1 MADSSFPLRPLR
13 RDDLDLVRQWRN
25 HTDVRRFM
33 YTQHE
38 IDAEE
43 HHAWY
48 ERVQHDESRYLL
60 IFEPNGWPT
69 GFINFHVV
77 DSKARRAE
85 WGFYLA
91 PDAPQGSGRELG
103 LIALEYAF
111 ENLGVHKVCGE
122 AIAYNM
128 RSIRFHE
135 RLGFTHEATLRDHHF
150 DGDTY
155 HDVIGFGLLVTDWSE
170 IKEDANK

>member
-1 MADSSFPLRPLR
+1 MANYSLPLRLLHK
-13 RDDLDLVRQWRN
+13 DDLDLVRQWRN
-25 HTDVRRFM
+25 HPEVRRYM

-38 IDAEE
+38 IGAEE
-43 HHAWY
+43 HYAWY
-48 ERVQHDESRYLL
+48 ERVQHDETRHLL
-60 IFEPNGWPT
+60 IFEPNGRPT

-77 DSKARRAE
+77 DSQARRAE

-103 LIALEYAF
+103 QIALEYAF

-122 AIAYNM
+122 TLEYNT
-128 RSIRFHE
+128 RSIRFHK
-135 RLGFTHEATLRDHHF
+135 RLGFTHEATLRDHYF

-155 HDVIGFGLLVTDWSE
+155 HDVIGFGLLITDWSTRQG
-170 IKEDANK
+170 ITNS

>member
-13 RDDLDLVRQWRN
+13 RDDLGLVRQWRN
-25 HTDVRRFM
+25 HPDVRRFM

-38 IDAEE
+38 IGAEE

-48 ERVQHDESRYLL
+48 ERVQHDETRYLL
-60 IFEPNGWPT
+60 IFEPNGRPT

-103 LIALEYAF
+103 LISLEYAF

-122 AIAYNM
+122 ALANNA

-135 RLGFTHEATLRDHHF
+135 RLGFVHEATLRDHHF

-155 HDVIGFGLLVTDWSE
+155 HDVIGFGLLVTDWP
-170 IKEDANK
+170 KMQGVAN